1 MDVWGTAHR
10 CGSSPYEGHP
20 GGGVRA
26 NEEKGHRP
34 KNRAKDE
41 KSAATF
47 LQGGDHRRMCYM
59 SNTPIVKDAETGRH
73 IGRATE
79 INRSEATTHLAHR
92 FFYPSSE
99 GGDAGQF
106 LNFIVSGD
114 SNPSYKNLTDLA
126 YEATLSDSAIE
137 NIGNS

>member
-1 MDVWGTAHR
+1 MQ
-10 CGSSPYEGHP
+10 
-20 GGGVRA
+20 
-26 NEEKGHRP
+26 K
-34 KNRAKDE
+34 K
-41 KSAATF
+41 
-47 LQGGDHRRMCYM
+47 
-59 SNTPIVKDAETGRH
+59 GRH

-79 INRSEATTHLAHR
+79 INRSEATTHVAHR

-106 LNFIVSGD
+106 LKFIVSGD
-114 SNPSYKNLTDLA
+114 ANPSYQNLTELA

>member
-1 MDVWGTAHR
+1 
-10 CGSSPYEGHP
+10 
-20 GGGVRA
+20 
-26 NEEKGHRP
+26 
-34 KNRAKDE
+34 
-41 KSAATF
+41 
-47 LQGGDHRRMCYM
+47 MCYM
-59 SNTPIVKDAETGRH
+59 SNTPIAKGADRGRH

-114 SNPSYKNLTDLA
+114 ANPSYQNLTDLA

-137 NIGNS
+137 NISNS